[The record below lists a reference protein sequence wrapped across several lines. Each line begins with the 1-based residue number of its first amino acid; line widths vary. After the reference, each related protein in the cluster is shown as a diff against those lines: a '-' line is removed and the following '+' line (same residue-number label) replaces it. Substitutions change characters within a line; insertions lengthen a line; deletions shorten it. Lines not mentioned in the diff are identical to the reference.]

1 MTLIDENMAE
11 QATLG
16 WFGDL
21 GYEHVFGPDIAPGGP
36 NQERASYKHIVL
48 EDRLFTSLKRIN
60 PHIPDATLEDA
71 ARQVIHGN
79 AASLMQANRQ
89 FHRWLTNGVPVDI
102 QRDGNTMA
110 TL

>member
-16 WFGDL
+16 WFEEL
-21 GYEHVFGPDIAPGGP
+21 GYERAFGPDIAPGGTD
-36 NQERASYKHIVL
+36 QERASYKHIVL
-48 EDRLFTSLKRIN
+48 EDRLLTALKRIN
-60 PHIPDATLEDA
+60 PHIPDSVLDDA

-89 FHRWLTNGVPVDI
+89 FHRWLTDGVPVDVVSKPW
-102 QRDGNTMA
+102 A
-110 TL
+110 TS